1 MNQKIKQFIG
11 GVLFSAATAASAA
24 TFPDRPIELVI
35 PYPPGGTADV
45 VARPL
50 SAGLQKALGV
60 PVVVQ
65 YKAGASGSIATQ
77 YVARANPD
85 GYTLVMVLAAHAIN
99 PSLYPNLPY
108 DSVKDFAPVSMV
120 AKLPLVLYTNPKF
133 GPKTVQE
140 YLSYA
145 KAHPGQVSVGSAGNG
160 NTSHLAL
167 ELFSTM
173 AGVKLLHVPY
183 KGGGPSIAAAMGG
196 EVNAVFAGPDSLNQ
210 AQAGRLRVIGVT
222 STQRLSLTPDTPTIQ
237 EAGLKGYE
245 VEGWYG
251 LLAPAGT
258 PTPVIN
264 TLNKAVAQVLADPQ
278 FRKTVGDLGY
288 VPTGSTPGAFMD
300 YVKQEMTRW
309 SKVVKDANIKLE

>member
-1 MNQKIKQFIG
+1 MHTKITRLLG
-11 GVLFSAATAASAA
+11 AALLFAATAAGAA
-24 TFPDRPIELVI
+24 AFPDRPVELII

-50 SAGLQKALGV
+50 SAGLQKYLGV

-65 YKAGASGSIATQ
+65 YKAGASGAIATQ
-77 YVARANPD
+77 YVARATPD

-99 PSLYPNLPY
+99 PSLYSSLPY
-108 DSVKDFAPVSMV
+108 DSVKDFKPVSMV

-133 GPKTVQE
+133 GPKTIPE
-140 YLSYA
+140 FIHYA
-145 KAHPGQVSVGSAGNG
+145 KEHPGAVSVASAGNG

-167 ELFSTM
+167 ELFSNM

-210 AQAGRLRVIGVT
+210 AQAGRLRALAVT
-222 STQRLSLTPDTPTIQ
+222 SATRLALTPNTPTVQ
-237 EAGLKGYE
+237 EGGLKGYE
-245 VEGWYG
+245 VQGWYG

-258 PTPVIN
+258 PDNVVAV
-264 TLNKAVAQVLADPQ
+264 LNKAVADTLADPQ

-288 VPTGSTPGAFMD
+288 IPAPSTPPAFMD
-300 YVKQEMTRW
+300 YIKQEMARW
-309 SKVVKDANIKLE
+309 AKVVKDANIKLE